1 MIRKLVISG
10 ILLVTL
16 FFQTNAQKKWTL
28 EECINYA
35 LENNIQIKQSKL
47 SSESDKITLLQNKL
61 GVLPNLNGGA
71 SYSSNWGRNIDP
83 TSNTY
88 SNDQTQSVSLSLNS
102 SIDLFSG
109 FQKINSI
116 KQSEYNYQASKYDVE
131 KMKNDIALRIA
142 QAYMLILFNKE
153 QLDVSTNQVEITKM
167 QVNRIKI
174 LVEAG
179 AQAKGVLYDIQ
190 AQEALEES
198 NVVSAQNQLD
208 LSYLDLVQLLDLKS
222 KDGFDIVKPDINTGN
237 EVALI
242 PTSQIFAYSSKVMP
256 EIKSAELRLNSAFS
270 GLSIARG
277 GRYPSLTLSGY
288 YGSNYADN
296 FLDYSH
302 ATVTPTGTTS
312 LTPYVVQGTMTP
324 VLQNLYNIEY
334 QKMSFKD
341 QLNNN
346 LSKSLRLTMT
356 IPIFNNYQVN
366 SAIAKAKLNTL
377 NADYNLQLQKNQ
389 LYKNIEQAA
398 TDANGAFKSFNASQ
412 KAVDSY
418 KEAFTYIQEKFNVG
432 MVNTIDY
439 NDAKNKL
446 IKAES
451 DMLKAKYNYEFK
463 KVILN
468 FYQGNP
474 LTLNK

>member
-1 MIRKLVISG
+1 MKKLVLSG
-10 ILLVTL
+10 IILIITL
-16 FFQTNAQKKWTL
+16 FQTSAQKKWSL

-47 SSESDKITLLQNKL
+47 SAESDKITLLQNKL

-83 TSNTY
+83 SSNTY
-88 SNDQTQSVSLSLNS
+88 STDQTQSISLSLNS

-109 FQKINSI
+109 FQKLNTI
-116 KQSEYNYQASKYDVE
+116 KQSDNNYQASKYDVE

-142 QAYMLILFNKE
+142 QAYMTILFNKE
-153 QLDVSTNQVEITKM
+153 QVDVSKNQVEISKM
-167 QVNRIKI
+167 QLARIKN
-174 LVEAG
+174 LVDAG
-179 AQAKGVLYDIQ
+179 ALAKGNLLDIQ

-198 NVVSAQNQLD
+198 NLIAAQNQLD

-222 KDGFDIVKPDINTGN
+222 KDDFDIIKPDITMGN
-237 EVALI
+237 DVALI
-242 PTSQIFAYSSKVMP
+242 PTNQIYTYSSTIMP
-256 EIKSAELRLNSAFS
+256 EIKSAEFRLKSSFN
-270 GLSIARG
+270 GLAIARG
-277 GRYPSLTLSGY
+277 SRSPSLSLSGY

-296 FLDYSH
+296 FLDY
-302 ATVTPTGTTS
+302 ANPTITYEGLKPT
-312 LTPYVVQGTMTP
+312 LYVVSGSGTP
-324 VLQNLYNIEY
+324 VLQTAYSLEY
-334 QKMSFKD
+334 QKMAFKD
-341 QLNNN
+341 QMKNN
-346 LSKSLRLTMT
+346 LSKSLRLTLT

-366 SAIAKAKLNTL
+366 AAISKAKLSTL

-398 TDANGAFKSFNASQ
+398 TDATGAFKSYNASA

-418 KEAFTYIQEKFNVG
+418 KEAFTYTEQKFNVG
-432 MVNTIDY
+432 VVNPIDY

-451 DMLKAKYNYEFK
+451 DLLRAKYNYEFK

-474 LTLNK
+474 LTINK